1 VVYGPLC
8 NGITTLMFE
17 STPLYPDAS
26 RYWAVVERHRITQFF
41 TAPTAIRALMR
52 FGDAPVK
59 KHDLRSLR
67 IIGSAGEPLNPEA
80 WKWFER
86 VVGAGRTA
94 VVDAYWQVSARACAR
109 ARTRACVHARA
120 LHPRRASHTHRP

>member
-1 VVYGPLC
+1 
-8 NGITTLMFE
+8 
-17 STPLYPDAS
+17 
-26 RYWAVVERHRITQFF
+26 VERHRITQFF

-52 FGDAPVK
+52 FGDAPVE

-94 VVDAYWQVSARACAR
+94 VVDAYWQVSARAYAR
-109 ARTRACVHARA
+109 ARTRFAPSPRFALSPPIAPARR
-120 LHPRRASHTHRP
+120 LKRAAR

>member
-1 VVYGPLC
+1 
-8 NGITTLMFE
+8 MFE

-26 RYWAVVERHRITQFF
+26 RYWDIVERHKVTQFF

-59 KHDLRSLR
+59 KHDLSSLR

-86 VVGAGRTA
+86 VVGAGRAA
-94 VVDAYWQVSARACAR
+94 VVDAYWQVSESACAR
-109 ARTRACVHARA
+109 ARTCMCARLRFARSLPVAPTRRRKRAAR
-120 LHPRRASHTHRP
+120 S